1 MHTAERVVM
10 YSYRLQTIFFWQQ
23 NKTNIRSS
31 GFHITLDSV
40 RVALAEFADFTSDI
54 GCLPVLIFS
63 YIWAEERLK

>member
-23 NKTNIRSS
+23 NKTSIRSFC
-31 GFHITLDSV
+31 FHITLDSV
-40 RVALAEFADFTSDI
+40 RVALVEFADFTPDI

-63 YIWAEERLK
+63 YRWAEERLK